1 MTLIIYDNGEP
12 INRIIADEEF
22 AADYC
27 RKNGYTYEVEPEPET
42 PPEPKPPTLE
52 ERVEAVEAEQ
62 AALAAAIERGL
73 NL

>member
-1 MTLIIYDNGEP
+1 MTIVIYDNGEP

-22 AADYC
+22 AAEYC

-42 PPEPKPPTLE
+42 PPEPKPSTLE

-73 NL
+73 RL